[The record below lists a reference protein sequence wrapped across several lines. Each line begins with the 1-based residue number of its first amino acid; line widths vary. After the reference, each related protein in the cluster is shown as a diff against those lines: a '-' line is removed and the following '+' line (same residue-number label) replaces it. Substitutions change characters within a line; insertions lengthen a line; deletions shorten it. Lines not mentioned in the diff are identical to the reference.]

1 MGFSRK
7 LHDKMEVLIMAQKHP
22 QLRRYSWFLFKL
34 VGVFWIIAILI
45 VLFFH
50 HLSQVYDNILASII
64 SFSPVIM
71 AFCLITIMSSKLIE
85 RINR

>member
-1 MGFSRK
+1 MT
-7 LHDKMEVLIMAQKHP
+7 QKYP
-22 QLRRYSWFLFKL
+22 QLREYSWILFKL
-34 VGVFWIIAILI
+34 VGVIWIITIVL

-50 HLSQVYDNILASII
+50 HLSQVYDNIAASII

-85 RINR
+85 RIKR